1 MGQGAPVPPPP
12 QPPGNFTLDKRIQR
26 PSALAET
33 PLSQQS
39 AKIPPGQPSASQ
51 HALDSSQPSPTPA
64 QYLGASWQPPGAQV
78 VFPRSRVVGLGM
90 AGMMPNVPQ
99 FPPPFPPWGQ
109 QVYASPRPTPMMPSQ
124 ATIGHSCPKTPSTG
138 GKTITGR
145 NPNIRLSP
153 HWRADEEYYDNQRLH
168 GPPLPRVIRSSSSGQ
183 FKDIEGCDLLT
194 LPLCKILYQGSE
206 NFWLRKL
213 ANGRDVYVV
222 TMGEISQVVFVS
234 EIFAQIR
241 TRGIDLDRLAQHKA
255 LQDGLTSDKKEAIPH
270 MTKLLVDQM
279 QKWLPAT
286 QADSG
291 AQHQIAALQVEIAEL
306 KAKAGS
312 AAPPP
317 EAPAPAGSSQP
328 SSQGAPSPIEGGN
341 QSAAFDPAQLLV
353 TPGSINPWLQTN
365 MPESFSD
372 TKYKAWFK
380 GLKLD
385 IVSRQTIERDF
396 VAMDHWWQNQPDEAE
411 STIHRVAV
419 CHGIPPGKIKSGHN
433 ENLLKV
439 LTVALTLTS

>member
-1 MGQGAPVPPPP
+1 MLAAFKHQTGFLHLGLMVAMERSRSPRKPSTLENASPPLVNFPMWIHPMGQGAPVPPPP
-12 QPPGNFTLDKRIQR
+12 QPPGNFTLDKRTQR

-99 FPPPFPPWGQ
+99 FPPPPPPWGQ

-168 GPPLPRVIRSSSSGQ
+168 GPPLPRVIRSSSWSQ

-255 LQDGLTSDKKEAIPH
+255 LQDGLTSDKEEAIPH

-328 SSQGAPSPIEGGN
+328 SSQRAPSPIE
-341 QSAAFDPAQLLV
+341 AA
-353 TPGSINPWLQTN
+353 S
-365 MPESFSD
+365 
-372 TKYKAWFK
+372 
-380 GLKLD
+380 
-385 IVSRQTIERDF
+385 
-396 VAMDHWWQNQPDEAE
+396 WQP
-411 STIHRVAV
+411 T
-419 CHGIPPGKIKSGHN
+419 CC
-433 ENLLKV
+433 L
-439 LTVALTLTS
+439 